1 MKICART
8 SVIACALFAATCLD
22 SPVHPAAAQEKPSLQ
37 ELLGRAQSQSEK
49 KAVEDLIDKLQGPK
63 PAPRQEPVVEK
74 ATPELK
80 PEVKVQEQQ
89 KPQEAKPAVGETE
102 KAAVGTT
109 PASSGADG
117 KTEGQAASV
126 REQTPAVEK
135 QGTPVEAA
143 RKVEVEP
150 ATKPVALSAEAAVE
164 RAERKQLP
172 SVDLEV
178 LFEFNSAEM
187 TTAAVEALT
196 PLGLALSDERL
207 ADGQFL
213 IAGHTDGKG
222 RASYNLELSQ
232 RRAEAVR
239 EFLLVNFKIDRS
251 RLVAKGFGESRLK
264 NPQQPRAAENRR
276 VQIVNITSAAA
287 SR

>member
-8 SVIACALFAATCLD
+8 SVMAHALFAAACLC

-63 PAPRQEPVVEK
+63 PAQKQQPAVET
-74 ATPELK
+74 AK
-80 PEVKVQEQQ
+80 PEAKPQEQQ
-89 KPQEAKPAVGETE
+89 QTQETKPAVGEAE
-102 KAAVGTT
+102 KAAAGTT
-109 PASSGADG
+109 PAPETKSD
-117 KTEGQAASV
+117 GQAASA
-126 REQTPAVEK
+126 REQAPAEKRTTPAE
-135 QGTPVEAA
+135 T
-143 RKVEVEP
+143 
-150 ATKPVALSAEAAVE
+150 ATKTDAESASKALALSAEAAVE

-187 TTAAVEALT
+187 TAAAVEALT

-232 RRAEAVR
+232 LRAEAVR
-239 EFLLVNFKIDRS
+239 KFLLVNFKIDS
-251 RLVAKGFGESRLK
+251 GRLVAKGFGESRLK

-276 VQIVNITSAAA
+276 VQIVNIASAAA
-287 SR
+287 AR